1 MSMHVMDPRMNGH
14 PTVNK
19 SLKIDDCGGQ
29 GSQQGSQPNFFNSGA
44 GGNWGDDFGYSN
56 TYNPPNQIGEEPQ
69 SSNNDCVGGSVSRLR
84 AESPTASMSSST
96 GDASNASARSRVGKV
111 YKNKDEKV
119 ARDAGI
125 NFTIDQ
131 IVGLPMD
138 EFNDLLS
145 RHELT
150 EEQLNMC
157 RDIRRRGKNKVAAQ
171 NCRRRKLDHVDELES
186 KIDIAKDKYSKLEML
201 EKKKLDEKQHCVEE
215 LNKMVNDVLNRSNF
229 DPKHYSLV
237 NIEGIIRIE
246 PKVNGKEPY
255 GSLRPEVLLAEEEN
269 STSAYHPFVNSYPQ
283 NVHHFY

>member
-1 MSMHVMDPRMNGH
+1 MNGHTH

-19 SLKIDDCGGQ
+19 SLKIDQGQ
-29 GSQQGSQPNFFNSGA
+29 GQGQGQGSQPNFFTNSAA
-44 GGNWGDDFGYSN
+44 GGGWADDFGYGGSSSN
-56 TYNPPNQIGEEPQ
+56 TYNPPNQIDEEPR
-69 SSNNDCVGGSVSRLR
+69 SHHSESGGSSMSRYG
-84 AESPTASMSSST
+84 AGSPTASTSSST
-96 GDASNASARSRVGKV
+96 TEPGARSRVGKV

-171 NCRRRKLDHVDELES
+171 NCRRRKLDHVDELEH
-186 KIDIAKDKYSKLEML
+186 KIQLAKDKYSKLEVI
-201 EKKKLDEKQHCVEE
+201 EKKKIDEKADCVDE
-215 LNKMVNDVLNRSNF
+215 LNRMVNTVLQQSNY

-237 NIEGIIRIE
+237 RINGDIRIE
-246 PKVNGKEPY
+246 AKINGKEPY
-255 GSLRPEVLLAEEEN
+255 GSLRPEALLAEEEN
-269 STSAYHPFVNSYPQ
+269 NSSGYHPFMPPYQ
-283 NVHHFY
+283 NPHQYY